1 MFPTIGL
8 DVSKTTLDVCVLKG
22 KDDREFYKFD
32 NSDQGH
38 QQFLDLLANLKV
50 ALVVCEPTGGL

>member
-22 KDDREFYKFD
+22 KDDREFYKP
-32 NSDQGH
+32 
-38 QQFLDLLANLKV
+38 QFWIRSEYLQEL
-50 ALVVCEPTGGL
+50 EGSFS